1 MRKLDAF
8 AAVNAA
14 LFLVLCVFRYHA
26 RFVQYR
32 GPGHL
37 EEFFVYAAAILGGI
51 AFLWWTFRDHS
62 FDPWLLVLLQAGI
75 LMHFSGAFVQTDAGR
90 LYDAHLL
97 GIRYDKYVHF
107 VNAFAAAYLVNRLFQ
122 IQGIPPTFINSLAL
136 LLTVLGLG
144 AVVELMEYGVMLT
157 IPANG
162 VGNYD
167 NNMQDL
173 ISNLCG
179 SLTFLMVR
187 VAVGRLRPD

>member
-8 AAVNAA
+8 AAVNAV

-26 RFVQYR
+26 RFVQFR

-37 EEFFVYAAAILGGI
+37 EEFFVYAGVILGGI
-51 AFLWWTFRDHS
+51 VFLWWTFRDHS
-62 FDPWLLVLLQAGI
+62 FDGRMLVLLQIGI
-75 LMHFSGAFVQTDAGR
+75 FMHFSGAFVQIDAGR
-90 LYDAHLL
+90 LYDAHVL

-107 VNAFAAAYLVNRLFQ
+107 VNAFAAAYLVSRLFQ

-144 AVVELMEYGVMLT
+144 AVVEIMEYGVMLT
-157 IPANG
+157 IPGNG

-173 ISNLCG
+173 LSNFCG
-179 SLTFLMVR
+179 SLTFLM
-187 VAVGRLRPD
+187 ARLAASRRRTS

>member
-1 MRKLDAF
+1 VRKLDAF
-8 AAVNAA
+8 AAVNAV

-26 RFVQYR
+26 RFVQFR

-37 EEFFVYAAAILGGI
+37 EEFFVYAGVILGGI
-51 AFLWWTFRDHS
+51 VFLWWTFRDHS
-62 FDPWLLVLLQAGI
+62 FDGRMLVLLQIGI
-75 LMHFSGAFVQTDAGR
+75 FMHFSGAFVQIDAGR
-90 LYDAHLL
+90 LYDAHVL

-107 VNAFAAAYLVNRLFQ
+107 VNAFAAAYLVSRLFQ

-144 AVVELMEYGVMLT
+144 AVVEIMEYGVMLT
-157 IPANG
+157 IPGNG

-173 ISNLCG
+173 LSNFCG
-179 SLTFLMVR
+179 SLTFLM
-187 VAVGRLRPD
+187 ARLAASRRRTS